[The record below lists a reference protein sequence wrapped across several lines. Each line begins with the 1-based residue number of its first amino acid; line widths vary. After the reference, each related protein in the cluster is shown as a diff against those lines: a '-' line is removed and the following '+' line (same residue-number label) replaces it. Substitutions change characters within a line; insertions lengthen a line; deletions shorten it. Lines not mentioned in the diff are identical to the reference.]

1 MGKKIIATVAC
12 VLLTTG
18 VGIASA
24 APVKDFKEGQTT
36 VGYGYYDCDGGA
48 NAVYGEYGVTD
59 KILVGTQYAKFDN
72 GHVTDVYGKY
82 RLQDKVFAYLGGRD
96 YNVDRNIGGASSKW
110 GNINVGVE
118 GIVNLA
124 QDVDAYA
131 SVKYSSRDVE
141 YKIGV
146 GYQLDQN
153 WGIDL
158 NYTDHDLDEGDDLDG
173 VTIGVN
179 YTF

>member
-1 MGKKIIATVAC
+1 MNKKIITGAAF
-12 VLLTTG
+12 VLMATG
-18 VGIASA
+18 VGIVSA

-36 VGYGYYDCDGGA
+36 VGYGYYDCTGGA

-59 KILVGTQYAKFDN
+59 KVLVGMQYAKFDE

-82 RLQDKVFAYLGGRD
+82 RLQDNVFAYLGGRD
-96 YNVDRNIGGASSKW
+96 YNVDRNIGGASNKW
-110 GNINVGVE
+110 GNVNIGVE
-118 GIVNLA
+118 GIVNIA

-146 GYQLDQN
+146 GYQIDKN

-158 NYTDHDLDEGDDLDG
+158 NYTEHNLDEGDDLSG